1 MVRTAITGV
10 AAAALLAL
18 AAGSAFACPYDKSA
32 ATTDQTTASSDQ
44 TVLPTDGTNT
54 TGSKTGG

>member
-1 MVRTAITGV
+1 MMRKTITGM

-44 TVLPTDGTNT
+44 TVLPTDGTT